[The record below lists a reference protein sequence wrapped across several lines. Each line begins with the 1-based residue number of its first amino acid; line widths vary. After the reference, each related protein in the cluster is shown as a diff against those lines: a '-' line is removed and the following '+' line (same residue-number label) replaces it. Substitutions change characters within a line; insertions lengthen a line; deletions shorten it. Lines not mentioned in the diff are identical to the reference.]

1 MSFQTRILL
10 IYSSFIVLLISILG
24 SIFYRQS
31 AGAFEENACSSLAV
45 ISEKMSQ
52 QLDNVIHPME
62 FITTQLLSDST
73 AISSLT
79 SLAAVN
85 RDDPRNIAYID
96 DARRKITG
104 ILETYAIDR
113 SFYRVNVFN
122 NRGDFITS
130 NFRILDK
137 SGDLTGLIGGFGWTK
152 DADSRKGKFVVLPPY
167 RDPWAV
173 NGIRVFGLARSVQWP
188 NSGMG
193 YIEIQNPYSQLEDIF
208 AVPDKASTKVIAV
221 VDSGELFYSGG
232 LTDQP
237 LLDYY
242 AELAADGIDSVSV
255 VRNAV
260 TGEDEIVAASGSD
273 YTGISIVIAQ
283 DRDVLL
289 EPLLFTRNTT
299 FLICFIV
306 IAVSLVYIYIFSRQ
320 LTKPIRR
327 LKEKMEETEL
337 GNLRKDINLHS
348 SNNEIESLN
357 GSFQK
362 LLERLRESVSREI
375 KSQSMQMQ
383 ASFDSLQAQVNPHFI
398 YNILNV
404 LSNKGIELGD
414 HEICEICESI
424 AAMLRYSTSTKKRTA
439 TIEEELNHVQ
449 NYLTL
454 MKKRYEHRLEFNI
467 DADQSIMHESIPKI
481 VLQQIA
487 ENSITHGF
495 MNGQKVIKIGI
506 RGYSENGWWYVEI
519 TDNGRGFEPGI
530 LSELE
535 SRMGAVEKDLSG
547 SESQDGY
554 EIGGMGLI
562 NIYGRMAL
570 FTGGKYVFRLEN
582 RTDGGAKVIIGGIIG
597 TKKGEGEEQ

>member
-1 MSFQTRILL
+1 
-10 IYSSFIVLLISILG
+10 
-24 SIFYRQS
+24 
-31 AGAFEENACSSLAV
+31 
-45 ISEKMSQ
+45 
-52 QLDNVIHPME
+52 
-62 FITTQLLSDST
+62 
-73 AISSLT
+73 
-79 SLAAVN
+79 
-85 RDDPRNIAYID
+85 
-96 DARRKITG
+96 
-104 ILETYAIDR
+104 
-113 SFYRVNVFN
+113 
-122 NRGDFITS
+122 
-130 NFRILDK
+130 
-137 SGDLTGLIGGFGWTK
+137 
-152 DADSRKGKFVVLPPY
+152 
-167 RDPWAV
+167 
-173 NGIRVFGLARSVQWP
+173 
-188 NSGMG
+188 
-193 YIEIQNPYSQLEDIF
+193 
-208 AVPDKASTKVIAV
+208 
-221 VDSGELFYSGG
+221 
-232 LTDQP
+232 
-237 LLDYY
+237 
-242 AELAADGIDSVSV
+242 
-255 VRNAV
+255 
-260 TGEDEIVAASGSD
+260 
-273 YTGISIVIAQ
+273 
-283 DRDVLL
+283 
-289 EPLLFTRNTT
+289 
-299 FLICFIV
+299 
-306 IAVSLVYIYIFSRQ
+306 
-320 LTKPIRR
+320 
-327 LKEKMEETEL
+327 MEETEL

-362 LLERLRESVSREI
+362 LLERLQESVSREI

-535 SRMGAVEKDLSG
+535 NRMGAVEKDLSG